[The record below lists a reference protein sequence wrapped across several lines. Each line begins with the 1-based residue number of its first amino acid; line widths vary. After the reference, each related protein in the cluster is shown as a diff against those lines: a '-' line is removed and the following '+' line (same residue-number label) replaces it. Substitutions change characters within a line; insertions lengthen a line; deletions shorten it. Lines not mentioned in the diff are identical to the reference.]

1 MNVSEK
7 VKKDVL
13 AVYGL
18 IAEAESHVH
27 GVPVTEIHFHEVGT
41 MDALADVTA
50 VAMLMEEIG
59 AEKIVASPIHVGSG
73 QVRCA
78 HGILPVPAPA
88 TAHIVYTYGCGPS

>member
-1 MNVSEK
+1 MKVSDK
-7 VKKDVL
+7 VKTAVL

-59 AEKIVASPIHVGSG
+59 ADRVVASPVHVGSG

-78 HGILPVPAPA
+78 H
-88 TAHIVYTYGCGPS
+88 